1 MALTHVF
8 DGINEV
14 KTYNFTGK
22 IKDNVKMNW
31 KNVIILKS
39 GKKIDENYEVKND
52 DIIFIR
58 KTPAGFRNYTPLD
71 WGMVILSGGL
81 YIPIKYGYDLYKK
94 RKDLDQLIKDNQ
106 RNHHSRRH

>member
-1 MALTHVF
+1 MALTHVYS
-8 DGINEV
+8 GINEV

-52 DIIFIR
+52 DIIYIR
-58 KTPAGFRNYTPLD
+58 KTPAGFSNYTPLD
-71 WGMVILSGGL
+71 WGITILSGGL
-81 YIPIKYGYDLYKK
+81 YIPFKYGYDLYKK
-94 RKDLDQLIKDNQ
+94 R
-106 RNHHSRRH
+106 NH